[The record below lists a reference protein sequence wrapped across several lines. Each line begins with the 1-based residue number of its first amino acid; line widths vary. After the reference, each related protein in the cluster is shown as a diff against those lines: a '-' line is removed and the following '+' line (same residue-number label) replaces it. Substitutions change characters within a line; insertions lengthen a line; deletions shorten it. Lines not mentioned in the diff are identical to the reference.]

1 MFPAMTEAALQTCC
15 HRLPIAL
22 AVTLLGACA
31 ANLAL
36 IWAWL

>member
-1 MFPAMTEAALQTCC
+1 MIGTALQTCC
-15 HRLPIAL
+15 QRLSIAL

-31 ANLAL
+31 TNLAL

>member
-1 MFPAMTEAALQTCC
+1 MFPAMTGATLQTCC
-15 HRLPIAL
+15 QRLPIAL
-22 AVTLLGACA
+22 AMALLGACA

>member
-1 MFPAMTEAALQTCC
+1 MTGAALQTCC
-15 HRLPIAL
+15 QRLPIAL
-22 AVTLLGACA
+22 AVALLGACA

>member
-1 MFPAMTEAALQTCC
+1 MTGTALQTCC
-15 HRLPIAL
+15 ERLPIAL
-22 AVTLLGACA
+22 TVALLGACT

>member
-1 MFPAMTEAALQTCC
+1 MIETALQTSCQ
-15 HRLPIAL
+15 RLSIAL
-22 AVTLLGACA
+22 AVTLFGACA